1 MEEEIEQKRGII
13 GRVAKIAYK
22 TGKILVERKVFYFLG
37 GVIVGFLLPVE
48 TSLAC
53 TLAVK
58 GEVSTEKNIM
68 KFFPY
73 VKTFSSRSA
82 WIKYFKDG
90 KSSPEYFFYRNKVST
105 TFSKLSPL
113 VPLVYF
119 SLGAASGFLYSENF
133 SDTKNFSCAEN
144 FSCVNDFAYAK
155 IQKKLLYCVQDN
167 ELFTKQVDVIVGNL
181 MKKMYK

>member
-1 MEEEIEQKRGII
+1 MVEVEEKNGIVR
-13 GRVAKIAYK
+13 RVGKIAYK
-22 TGKILVERKVFYFLG
+22 TGKILVERRVFYFLG

-58 GEVSTEKNIM
+58 NEVANDHLLEFI
-68 KFFPY
+68 PY
-73 VKTFSSRSA
+73 IKSFSSRTA
-82 WIKYFKDG
+82 WIKYFQEG
-90 KSSPEYFFYRNKVST
+90 KSSPEYFFYKKKVST

-119 SLGAASGFLYSENF
+119 SLGAASGFLYSENQ
-133 SDTKNFSCAEN
+133 KPFSCAEN

-155 IQKKLLYCVQDN
+155 VQKKLLHCVQDN
-167 ELFTKQVDVIVGNL
+167 ELFTKQVDVIITNL
-181 MKKMYK
+181 MKKMYH